1 MKWCGKELLKFSF
14 GQQDYEQL
22 QCAIWTQALEQE
34 QMGVWSKHHGY
45 KSGSYLGKNNAT
57 IIFIIYLDFL

>member
-34 QMGVWSKHHGY
+34 QMGVWSKF
-45 KSGSYLGKNNAT
+45 T
-57 IIFIIYLDFL
+57 QV

>member
-34 QMGVWSKHHGY
+34 RQHRN
-45 KSGSYLGKNNAT
+45 KNKWVFGANSHRC
-57 IIFIIYLDFL
+57 DWKGRV